1 MVQKVVLETWKAQE
15 NSNRGWRFC
24 IYWISHFFLFFWSAE
39 KSICDFAA
47 KIKHTHAYFQCVDDE
62 VYTFTNPVLTIWP
75 DAESYK
81 YKYLQLFPNS
91 RQRNKNTEMEI
102 HYAYKPQ
109 LLCWRHSHVSP
120 RTLFC
125 FFVFFDEWCSALLC
139 ICLSWHWRSDASRTV
154 LTSPWKFEVF
164 LKTFFLT

>member
-102 HYAYKPQ
+102 HYTYKPQ
-109 LLCWRHSHVSP
+109 LLCS
-120 RTLFC
+120 C
-125 FFVFFDEWCSALLC
+125 C
-139 ICLSWHWRSDASRTV
+139 
-154 LTSPWKFEVF
+154 VF
-164 LKTFFLT
+164 LFFLTSGALPCYVFVCLGTEGQMHQGLYWPHHGSLKFF